1 MSILANGDNAYN
13 VSATGAT
20 VNANASSFSVTIP
33 NDSQGRRARL
43 VRLQVTGVLYVKF
56 GVAGVTATNQDML
69 LSPNF
74 DVLINCMQHTT
85 IACIQEGSPAKLNIT
100 PLET

>member
-1 MSILANGDNAYN
+1 MGILANSDNAYN
-13 VSATGAT
+13 VGATGNTVTAGASSATVA
-20 VNANASSFSVTIP
+20 IP

-43 VRLQVTGVLYVKF
+43 VRLQVTGNLYVKF
-56 GVAGVTATNQDML
+56 GVAGITATGNDML

-74 DVLINCMQHTT
+74 DVLVNCMQHTT
-85 IACIQEGSPAKLNIT
+85 IAYIQESASAKLNIT